1 MRSPSRQ
8 QFLLINILAVF
19 AHPNDGVTLATTT
32 ATAVAFLPLH
42 HRQRTIRHRHHHQ
55 YRDKCAGNTAKQLRL
70 STSLQSTG
78 KANEEDNMKD
88 DQRRKVILGGAGMAS
103 AAAFLSPPIFS
114 PSSRI
119 KSAFAATMND
129 NEPIADL
136 PMRRLQLPK
145 GGMGREYVIIQL
157 YIQGK
162 GPYDFMVD
170 SGLTTELITPREF
183 CFLLC
188 VLVIERILA

>member
-8 QFLLINILAVF
+8 QFLLLIIILAVF
-19 AHPNDGVTLATTT
+19 ARPNHGVTLTAAMTTATT

-42 HRQRTIRHRHHHQ
+42 QRHHHH
-55 YRDKCAGNTAKQLRL
+55 RDKCTGISKQLRL
-70 STSLQSTG
+70 SPSLQSTG
-78 KANEEDNMKD
+78 KAGEGSEEKKD
-88 DQRRKVILGGAGMAS
+88 GQRRKVLLGGAGIAS

-114 PSSRI
+114 SSSSSRI
-119 KSAFAATMND
+119 KSAFAATLND

-136 PMRRLQLPK
+136 PMRRLHLPK
-145 GGMGREYVIIQL
+145 GGMGREYVIIQV

-183 CFLLC
+183 CLI
-188 VLVIERILA
+188 V